1 MTESAWP
8 WLDIQPTGAGR
19 DPEEH
24 ANVPPLPFLL
34 GSGGWEAD
42 AQATY
47 PLGAGEGDGKQMWAL
62 EGQTCKDVSEFQAVP
77 QS

>member
-47 PLGAGEGDGKQMWAL
+47 PLGAGEGDGK
-62 EGQTCKDVSEFQAVP
+62 
-77 QS
+77 